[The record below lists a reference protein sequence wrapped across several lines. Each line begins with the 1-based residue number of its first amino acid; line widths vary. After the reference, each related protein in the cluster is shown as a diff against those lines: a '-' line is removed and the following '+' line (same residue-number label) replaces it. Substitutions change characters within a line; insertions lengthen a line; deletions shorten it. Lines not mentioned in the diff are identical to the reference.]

1 VAGLQWS
8 DYRDQRPD
16 MVAAAQQKIFA
27 LWQEGRLDPH
37 VSAVLPLSRFREA
50 LEALRQGE
58 AKGKIILKTGQERE

>member
-1 VAGLQWS
+1 
-8 DYRDQRPD
+8 